1 MAASRATVVQSLSI
15 ALIVFVML
23 TFVLAITTYLFFKQ
37 QVDEQ
42 AKAEAAVAEEAK
54 VRGELN
60 TALDEKKKLQEIIGL
75 TEDKT
80 TADVEADTTETFST
94 RFSDFQEDPKNYKN
108 LSEWLRKAIEA
119 KDKTLQEKDAEIAKQ
134 KEQATAAAEEADKKH
149 KQLEERIA
157 EKEKEAVALK
167 QAFDADRAKAEQ
179 RQQELVAAQKAALDR
194 ATSLEQ
200 LTAEIA
206 KGEPLLSS
214 SRQSRFKAQPA
225 DARVSLLFEE
235 LRDNAKL
242 IQRQNSLL
250 ADVRAADK
258 ALQET
263 IIDAA
268 PKNDREEGFDGRI
281 VSVNEV
287 DHTVLIDFRSTA
299 TIRPGLLFAV
309 YDPTDPQPE
318 LAAKKGT
325 VEVVG
330 VESASVARARVLRDT
345 VKNPIL
351 AGDAVATSLWKVSAP
366 LEVVVVGYVQLDLD
380 APADADRLQELI
392 EGIGGTVE
400 QSVGPGTTM
409 VVDAGEPRKIGR
421 TGERLAGWR
430 PADEK
435 RRDNEIKEA
444 RRLGVRIVSL
454 DAFLQMQG
462 LDRDAFE
469 TNRLERPRDVRT
481 APDRDARVAF

>member
-80 TADVEADTTETFST
+80 TADVEADTNETFTT

-134 KEQATAAAEEADKKH
+134 KEQAAAAAEEADKKQ

-157 EKEKEAVALK
+157 EKEKEAVTLK

-179 RQQELVAAQKAALDR
+179 RQVELVTKQKESADKATRLDLIV
-194 ATSLEQ
+194 S
-200 LTAEIA
+200 EIE

-214 SRQSRFKAQPA
+214 SRQLRFKSQTP
-225 DARVSLLFEE
+225 DARVGLLFEE
-235 LRDNAKL
+235 LRENAKL
-242 IQRQNSLL
+242 IKRQNELL
-250 ADVRAADK
+250 ADLRSADK
-258 ALQET
+258 TLQET
-263 IIDAA
+263 ILNAA

-281 VSVNEV
+281 VLVNES

-309 YDPTDPQPE
+309 YDPTDPQPQ

-325 VEVVG
+325 VELIG
-330 VESASVARARVLRDT
+330 VESASVARARVLNDT
-345 VKNPIL
+345 VKKPIV

-366 LEVVVVGYVQLDLD
+366 LEVVVVGYVQLDID
-380 APADADRLQELI
+380 APADRDRLEELI
-392 EGIGGTVE
+392 KGVGGTVAD
-400 QSVGPGTTM
+400 SVGPSTTM
-409 VVDAGEPRKIGR
+409 VVDAGEPRKSGQ
-421 TGERLAGWR
+421 TGQRLAGWQPKHQSQR
-430 PADEK
+430 EK
-435 RRDNEIKEA
+435 EIKEA
-444 RRLGVRIVSL
+444 QRLGIRIVSL

-481 APDRDARVAF
+481 PADRDARVAF